1 MKSIVTGPSLLMVG
15 TGTGKAMQLAVKS
28 GIFESDAMPDRR
40 DTKQPPERVLG
51 RVIACDGARATILSA
66 VSTGSW
72 LAGDAWAIGRM
83 ISINLGSSR
92 IVALVYRVHAV
103 EAAWTDTAE
112 NPIRIEVEFL
122 GEVLEG
128 SDGKTRFQ
136 SGITN
141 YPPIGAVAHRIRTGD
156 LALVHDLGERGGVVI
171 GQITQDA
178 SIPAT
183 VNIQDMLSRHF
194 ALLGTTGVGKSSAVA
209 LLLRKAVSVRPRLR
223 VLILDPHNEYSSAFP
238 ELALTIDG
246 DALDLPFWM
255 FKQEELAEVVFRGRP
270 ALDDEPDILR
280 EVVAAAR
287 TRYRTPTAPDL
298 ARDLGSSL
306 LKRPLDIGGPRAA
319 GPEPVQAQASHD
331 APTPYRLKDVFA
343 IVDELIGLHEQRW
356 PRAAL
361 RSLKVRLESLHAD
374 PRYRFMFGRANMYE
388 TMAPIL
394 GQIFRVPMHGRP
406 ITAFQL
412 GGLPGEVVNAVASVL
427 SRLAFEL
434 AVASQGAI
442 EVLVLCEEAHRYVP
456 SDPQL
461 GFAPTRQAIAR
472 IAKEGRKYGAYLGVV
487 TQRPGELDPTIM
499 SQCSTIFAMRLA
511 NERDQQIIRS
521 AISDAS
527 ASTIAFLSSIGN
539 REAIA
544 FGEGVATT
552 MRMRFAA
559 LAPHE
564 LPAMG
569 GKTAAEEGARFD
581 PTLDDL
587 VRRMRA

>member
-1 MKSIVTGPSLLMVG
+1 MVG
-15 TGTGKAMQLAVKS
+15 DRVIEAMQLAVKS
-28 GIFESDAMPDRR
+28 GVFGGEVTPDRR
-40 DTKQPPERVLG
+40 DASQPPERVLG
-51 RVIACDGARATILSA
+51 RVIACDGSRATILSA
-66 VSTGSW
+66 VSTGNW

-83 ISINLGSSR
+83 VSINLGRSR

-103 EAAWTDTAE
+103 EAAWTDTAD
-112 NPIRIEVEFL
+112 NPIQVEVEFL
-122 GEVLEG
+122 GEVQE
-128 SDGKTRFQ
+128 SPDGATRFQ
-136 SGITN
+136 NGITS
-141 YPPIGAVAHRIRTGD
+141 YPPIGAVAHRIRAGD
-156 LALVHDLGERGGVVI
+156 LALVHDLGERGGVVV

-178 SIPAT
+178 SIPAA
-183 VNIQDMLSRHF
+183 VNIESMLSRHF

-238 ELALTIDG
+238 DLALTIDG

-255 FKQEELAEVVFRGRP
+255 FKQEELADIVFRGRP
-270 ALDDEPDILR
+270 TLDDEPDILR

-287 TRYRTPTAPDL
+287 ARYRTASAPDP
-298 ARDLGSSL
+298 ARDLGASLL
-306 LKRPLDIGGPRAA
+306 LKRPLDLAGGRMS
-319 GPEPVQAQASHD
+319 GPETVPEAHD
-331 APTPYRLKDVFA
+331 APTPYRLKDVFKV
-343 IVDELIGLHEQRW
+343 IDEFIGLHEQRW
-356 PRAAL
+356 PRVAL

-394 GQIFRVPMHGRP
+394 GQIFRIPLHGRP

-434 AVASQGAI
+434 AMASEGAI

-456 SDPQL
+456 ADPQL

-487 TQRPGELDPTIM
+487 TQRPGELDPTIL

-552 MRMRFAA
+552 MRMRFAS

-569 GKTAAEEGARFD
+569 GRGAPEEAPRFD

-587 VRRMRA
+587 MRRMRA

>member
-1 MKSIVTGPSLLMVG
+1 
-15 TGTGKAMQLAVKS
+15 MQLAVKS
-28 GIFESDAMPDRR
+28 GHFQEDVMPDRR
-40 DTKQPPERVLG
+40 GTGQPPERVLG
-51 RVIACDGARATILSA
+51 RVIACDGSRATILSA
-66 VSTGSW
+66 VSTGNW
-72 LAGDAWAIGRM
+72 LAADAWAIGRM
-83 ISINLGSSR
+83 VSINLGRSR

-112 NPIRIEVEFL
+112 NPIQVEVEFL
-122 GEVLEG
+122 GEVLE
-128 SDGKTRFQ
+128 SPDGATRFQ
-136 SGITN
+136 SGITG
-141 YPPIGAVAHRIRTGD
+141 YPPIGAVAHRIRAGD

-171 GQITQDA
+171 GQVTQDA

-238 ELALTIDG
+238 DLALTIDG
-246 DALDLPFWM
+246 EALDLPFWM
-255 FKQEELAEVVFRGRP
+255 FKQEELADIVFRGRP

-280 EVVAAAR
+280 EAVAAAR
-287 TRYRTPTAPDL
+287 ERYRMPATPDA
-298 ARDLGSSL
+298 ARDLGASLL
-306 LKRPLDIGGPRAA
+306 LKRPLDLGAGRSAA
-319 GPEPVQAQASHD
+319 PDAAAEGAD
-331 APTPYRLKDVFA
+331 APTPYRLKDVFKV
-343 IVDELIGLHEQRW
+343 IDEMIGLHEQRW

-394 GQIFRVPMHGRP
+394 GQIFRIPLHGRP

-434 AVASQGAI
+434 VMASEGAL

-456 SDPQL
+456 ADPQL

-487 TQRPGELDPTIM
+487 TQRPGELDPTIL

-569 GKTAAEEGARFD
+569 GRGTAEEKQRFD

-587 VRRMRA
+587 LRRMRA

>member
-1 MKSIVTGPSLLMVG
+1 
-15 TGTGKAMQLAVKS
+15 MQLAVKS
-28 GIFESDAMPDRR
+28 GHFQEDVMPDRR
-40 DTKQPPERVLG
+40 GTGQPPERVLG
-51 RVIACDGARATILSA
+51 RVIACDGSRATILSA
-66 VSTGSW
+66 VSTGNW
-72 LAGDAWAIGRM
+72 LAADAWAIGRM
-83 ISINLGSSR
+83 VSINLGRSR

-112 NPIRIEVEFL
+112 NPIQVEVEFL
-122 GEVLEG
+122 GEVLE
-128 SDGKTRFQ
+128 SPDGATRFQ
-136 SGITN
+136 SGITG
-141 YPPIGAVAHRIRTGD
+141 YPPIGAVAHRIRAGD

-171 GQITQDA
+171 GQVTQDA

-238 ELALTIDG
+238 DLALTIDG
-246 DALDLPFWM
+246 EALDLPFWM
-255 FKQEELAEVVFRGRP
+255 FKQEELADIVFRGRP

-280 EVVAAAR
+280 EAVAAAR
-287 TRYRTPTAPDL
+287 ERYRMPATPDA
-298 ARDLGSSL
+298 ARDLGASLL
-306 LKRPLDIGGPRAA
+306 LKRPLDVGAGRSAA
-319 GPEPVQAQASHD
+319 PDAAAEGAD
-331 APTPYRLKDVFA
+331 APTPYRLKDVFKV
-343 IVDELIGLHEQRW
+343 IDEMIGLHEQRW

-394 GQIFRVPMHGRP
+394 GQIFRIPLHGRP

-434 AVASQGAI
+434 AMASEGAL

-456 SDPQL
+456 ADPQL

-487 TQRPGELDPTIM
+487 TQRPGELDPTIL

-569 GKTAAEEGARFD
+569 GRGTAEEKQRFD

-587 VRRMRA
+587 LRRMRA

>member
-1 MKSIVTGPSLLMVG
+1 
-15 TGTGKAMQLAVKS
+15 MQLAVKS
-28 GIFESDAMPDRR
+28 GHFQEDVMPDRR
-40 DTKQPPERVLG
+40 GTGQPPERVLG
-51 RVIACDGARATILSA
+51 RVIACDGSRATILSA
-66 VSTGSW
+66 VSTGNW
-72 LAGDAWAIGRM
+72 LAADAWAIGRM
-83 ISINLGSSR
+83 VSINLGRSR

-103 EAAWTDTAE
+103 EATWTDTAE
-112 NPIRIEVEFL
+112 NPIQVEVEFL
-122 GEVLEG
+122 GEVLE
-128 SDGKTRFQ
+128 SPDGATRFQ
-136 SGITN
+136 SGITG
-141 YPPIGAVAHRIRTGD
+141 YPPIGAVAHRIRAGD

-171 GQITQDA
+171 GQVTQDA

-238 ELALTIDG
+238 DLALAIDG
-246 DALDLPFWM
+246 EALDLPFWM
-255 FKQEELAEVVFRGRP
+255 FKQEELADIVFRGRP

-280 EVVAAAR
+280 EAVAAAR
-287 TRYRTPTAPDL
+287 ERYRMPATPDA
-298 ARDLGSSL
+298 ARDLGASLL
-306 LKRPLDIGGPRAA
+306 LKRPLDLGAGRSAA
-319 GPEPVQAQASHD
+319 PDAAAEGAD
-331 APTPYRLKDVFA
+331 APTPYRLKDVFKV
-343 IVDELIGLHEQRW
+343 IDEMIGLHEQRW

-394 GQIFRVPMHGRP
+394 GQIFRIPLHGRP

-434 AVASQGAI
+434 AMASEGAL

-456 SDPQL
+456 ADPQL

-487 TQRPGELDPTIM
+487 TQRPGELDPTIL

-569 GKTAAEEGARFD
+569 GRGTAEEKQRFD

-587 VRRMRA
+587 LRRMRA

>member
-1 MKSIVTGPSLLMVG
+1 
-15 TGTGKAMQLAVKS
+15 MQLPLKNAAFHTD
-28 GIFESDAMPDRR
+28 ITPDRR
-40 DTKQPPERVLG
+40 NASQPPERALG
-51 RVIACDGARATILSA
+51 RVIACDGSRATILSA
-66 VSTGSW
+66 VSTGNWQAS
-72 LAGDAWAIGRM
+72 DAWTIGRM
-83 ISINLGSSR
+83 ISINLGQSR
-92 IVALVYRVHAV
+92 IVALVYKLHAV
-103 EAAWTDTAE
+103 EPAWTDGE
-112 NPIRIEVEFL
+112 NPIQVEVEFL
-122 GEVLEG
+122 GEVLERADG
-128 SDGKTRFQ
+128 SARFQ
-136 SGITN
+136 SGITS
-141 YPPIGAVAHRIRTGD
+141 YPPIGAVAHRIRAGD
-156 LALVHDLGERGGVVI
+156 LALVHDLGDRAGAEI
-171 GQITQDA
+171 GHITQDA

-183 VNIQDMLSRHF
+183 VSIQDMLSRHF
-194 ALLGTTGVGKSSAVA
+194 ALVGTTGVGKSSAVA
-209 LLLRKAVSVRPRLR
+209 LLLRRAVAARPRLR
-223 VLILDPHNEYSSAFP
+223 VLILDPHNEYSVAFP
-238 ELALTIDG
+238 DLALTIDG

-255 FKQEELAEVVFRGRP
+255 FKQEEFADVVFRGRP

-280 EVVAAAR
+280 EVIAAAR
-287 TRYRTPTAPDL
+287 TRYRVPSAQEL

-306 LKRPLDIGGPRAA
+306 LKRPLDLGVGRSS
-319 GPEPVQAQASHD
+319 PEPTSSTGGIDAS
-331 APTPYRLKDVFA
+331 TPYRLKDAFA
-343 IVDELIGLHEQRW
+343 VIDEMIGLHEQRW

-388 TMAPIL
+388 TVAPIL
-394 GQIFRVPMHGRP
+394 GQIFRIPMHGRP
-406 ITAFQL
+406 ISAFQL

-427 SRLAFEL
+427 SRLAFDL
-434 AVASQGAI
+434 AMASHGAC

-456 SDPQL
+456 SDQAL

-487 TQRPGELDPTIM
+487 TQRPGELDPTIL

-527 ASTIAFLSSIGN
+527 ASTISFLSSIGN

-552 MRMRFAA
+552 MRMRFAE
-559 LAPHE
+559 LKPHE

-569 GKTAAEEGARFD
+569 GRAGEGGGRLE
-581 PTLDDL
+581 PTLDDM

>member
-1 MKSIVTGPSLLMVG
+1 M
-15 TGTGKAMQLAVKS
+15 
-28 GIFESDAMPDRR
+28 
-40 DTKQPPERVLG
+40 
-51 RVIACDGARATILSA
+51 
-66 VSTGSW
+66 
-72 LAGDAWAIGRM
+72 
-83 ISINLGSSR
+83 
-92 IVALVYRVHAV
+92 
-103 EAAWTDTAE
+103 
-112 NPIRIEVEFL
+112 
-122 GEVLEG
+122 
-128 SDGKTRFQ
+128 
-136 SGITN
+136 
-141 YPPIGAVAHRIRTGD
+141 
-156 LALVHDLGERGGVVI
+156 
-171 GQITQDA
+171 
-178 SIPAT
+178 
-183 VNIQDMLSRHF
+183 
-194 ALLGTTGVGKSSAVA
+194 
-209 LLLRKAVSVRPRLR
+209 
-223 VLILDPHNEYSSAFP
+223 
-238 ELALTIDG
+238 
-246 DALDLPFWM
+246 
-255 FKQEELAEVVFRGRP
+255 
-270 ALDDEPDILR
+270 
-280 EVVAAAR
+280 
-287 TRYRTPTAPDL
+287 
-298 ARDLGSSL
+298 
-306 LKRPLDIGGPRAA
+306 
-319 GPEPVQAQASHD
+319 
-331 APTPYRLKDVFA
+331 
-343 IVDELIGLHEQRW
+343 IGLHEQRW

-394 GQIFRVPMHGRP
+394 GQIFRIPLHGRP

-434 AVASQGAI
+434 AMASEGAL

-456 SDPQL
+456 ADPQL

-487 TQRPGELDPTIM
+487 TQRPGELDPTIL

-569 GKTAAEEGARFD
+569 GRGTAEEKQRFD

-587 VRRMRA
+587 LRRMRA

>member
-1 MKSIVTGPSLLMVG
+1 
-15 TGTGKAMQLAVKS
+15 MQLPLKNAAFQTDVL
-28 GIFESDAMPDRR
+28 PDRR
-40 DTKQPPERVLG
+40 EPNQPPERALG
-51 RVIACDGARATILSA
+51 RVIACDGSRATILSA

-83 ISINLGSSR
+83 VSINLGSSR
-92 IVALVYRVHAV
+92 IVALVYKLHAV
-103 EAAWTDTAE
+103 EPAWSEAEE
-112 NPIRIEVEFL
+112 NPIQVEVEFL
-122 GEVLEG
+122 GEVLE
-128 SDGKTRFQ
+128 SADGRTRFQ
-136 SGITN
+136 SGISTF
-141 YPPIGAVAHRIRTGD
+141 PPIGAIAHRIRAGD
-156 LALVHDLGERGGVVI
+156 LSLVHDLGERSGVEI
-171 GQITQDA
+171 GHVSQDV

-183 VNIQDMLSRHF
+183 VSVQDMLSRHF
-194 ALLGTTGVGKSSAVA
+194 ALVGTTGVGKSSAVA
-209 LLLRKAVSVRPRLR
+209 LLLRRAVSVRPRLR

-238 ELALTIDG
+238 DLALTIDG
-246 DALDLPFWM
+246 ESLDLPFWM
-255 FKQEELAEVVFRGRP
+255 FKQEELAEVVFRGR
-270 ALDDEPDILR
+270 AVLDDEPDILR

-287 TRYRTPTAPDL
+287 ARYRMPSGQEL

-306 LKRPLDIGGPRAA
+306 LKRPLDLGISRQSQEPQQAGGAVDAA
-319 GPEPVQAQASHD
+319 
-331 APTPYRLKDVFA
+331 TPYRLKDAFA
-343 IVDELIGLHEQRW
+343 VIDEMIGLHEQRW

-388 TMAPIL
+388 TVAPIL
-394 GQIFRVPMHGRP
+394 AQVFRIPMHGRP

-427 SRLAFEL
+427 SRLAFDL
-434 AVASQGAI
+434 ASASLGACEI
-442 EVLVLCEEAHRYVP
+442 LVLCEEAHRYVP
-456 SDPQL
+456 SDPKL
-461 GFAPTRQAIAR
+461 GFAPTRQALAR
-472 IAKEGRKYGAYLGVV
+472 IAKEGRKYGAYLGIV
-487 TQRPGELDPTIM
+487 TQRPGELDPTIL

-527 ASTIAFLSSIGN
+527 ASTINFLSSIGN

-552 MRMRFAA
+552 MRMRFAE
-559 LAPHE
+559 LKPHE

-569 GKTAAEEGARFD
+569 ARGGEVVGRLE
-581 PTLDDL
+581 PTLDDM